1 MHVPSTITRK
11 KVLAMDN
18 VSPEIQNTE
27 LSNDGSVNGV
37 SNVVSYAPCQ
47 FIKIEEYNFIQWVS
61 DTSSIFR

>member
-1 MHVPSTITRK
+1 
-11 KVLAMDN
+11 MDN